1 MGDRW
6 MALRSKNFVHFLR
19 RLFLALKVGKGGQSM
34 AVISYKF
41 CVIQI

>member
-19 RLFLALKVGKGGQSM
+19 RLFLALKVGKGGS
-34 AVISYKF
+34 IYG
-41 CVIQI
+41 CDII